1 MSAPTAPAARPT
13 RPEAPAPAG
22 LAGVDLFVTAIAR
35 AIQRHQAYPAD
46 SPLCAEAV
54 TSCLRALTGLT
65 DRETICLRVQG
76 GRLLAD
82 DEPVQ
87 TSQLVAA
94 DLARRFRRSG
104 VAAVTFERDVTAR
117 EITRFCRELLRRDDR
132 EAVLDPLAD
141 VLMQYGVEH
150 IQAAAAPRAEILELG
165 VPSVDRLPL
174 VEHQR
179 ARQQD
184 AVATGAAVH
193 LYPPDKGWVRVD
205 PAAALREASLLDL
218 VLLVEDPAA
227 LAIMLV
233 QLSEDGTTGNPADAL
248 ADKVEEISG
257 LIARLEPALVEHM
270 FKRLAQ
276 SVLALDEGRRQQ
288 LLRDTVLPGLL
299 EGRADGSLL
308 RHFPDLDL
316 ADSLSL
322 LLDLQVAAPEM
333 LRSAFE
339 RLDLSTERQ
348 SRVKPLIDERVTSW
362 KRHERPSDDLKPGEI
377 DGLTEGGLRI
387 SANAGTSFTGFA
399 GYDVS
404 FDPATRAAIAESLA
418 EANVPSPAVLKLQ
431 CARDVLAVEPNPEVA
446 GTLVTL
452 AGGLLAELSARHD
465 WPTWARFVASFRALA
480 DAAQAERPEVADL
493 VRALLATLATPEV
506 CVEMASLG
514 DKASDGGAEAAGVL
528 AALGSEAGPAMV
540 VALGRADERGRKALV
555 KLAATNAAVLAPA
568 LVPAL
573 ATAEPS
579 VVRHAVQII
588 GHGGPGMASVLAQLV
603 SHADTSV
610 AREAFKGL
618 SRIGTDDALAAV
630 SSALARGGAHH
641 AQAEEAF
648 WRFPVGAA
656 RDEAARLLGDHE
668 FVRRQP
674 DTAGA
679 LLARLSDGDAA
690 RAATL
695 ARPLSSLRYRFWSPG
710 LMRLGK
716 KAATAAR
723 KS

>member
-1 MSAPTAPAARPT
+1 MSAPTAPAARPP

-65 DRETICLRVQG
+65 DRETISLRVQS

-150 IQAAAAPRAEILELG
+150 IHAAAAPRAEILELG
-165 VPSVDRLPL
+165 VPSPDRLPL

-184 AVATGAAVH
+184 AVASGAAVH

-227 LAIMLV
+227 LATMLV

-348 SRVKPLIDERVTSW
+348 SRVKPLIDERVESW
-362 KRHERPSDDLKPGEI
+362 SRQERPSDDLKPGEI

-387 SANAGTSFTGFA
+387 ASDAGTSFTGFA
-399 GYDVS
+399 GYEVS
-404 FDPATRAAIAESLA
+404 FDPATRATIAESLA
-418 EANVPSPAVLKLQ
+418 EANALSPTVLRLQ

-452 AGGLLAELSARHD
+452 AGGLLAELSARHE
-465 WPTWARFVASFRALA
+465 WPIWARYVASFRALA
-480 DAAQAERPEVADL
+480 DAAHEERPEVAEL

-506 CVEMASLG
+506 CVEMAALV
-514 DKASDGGAEAAGVL
+514 DKASSSAEATGVL
-528 AALGSEAGPAMV
+528 AALGTEAGPAIV
-540 VALGRADERGRKALV
+540 AALGRADERGRKALV
-555 KLAATNAAVLAPA
+555 KLAATNAATLAPA

-573 ATAEPS
+573 TTAEPV

-603 SHADTSV
+603 SHADTWV

-648 WRFPVGAA
+648 WRFPTSTA

-668 FVRRQP
+668 FVHRQP

-679 LLARLSDGDAA
+679 LLTRLSEGDAA

-695 ARPLSSLRYRFWSPG
+695 ARPLSSLRYRFWSPA

-716 KAATAAR
+716 KAAAAAR

>member
-1 MSAPTAPAARPT
+1 
-13 RPEAPAPAG
+13 
-22 LAGVDLFVTAIAR
+22 VDLFVTAIAR
-35 AIQRHQAYPAD
+35 VIQRHQAYPAD

-65 DRETICLRVQG
+65 DRGTITLRVQG

-104 VAAVTFERDVTAR
+104 VASVTLDRDVTAR

-150 IQAAAAPRAEILELG
+150 IQTAAAPRAEVLELG
-165 VPSVDRLPL
+165 FPNPERLPL

-179 ARQQD
+179 ARQEE
-184 AVATGAAVH
+184 AVASGPAVH

-227 LAIMLV
+227 LATMLV
-233 QLSEDGTTGNPADAL
+233 QLSEDGNTGNPADAL

-257 LIARLEPALVEHM
+257 LIARLEPSLVEHM

-339 RLDLSTERQ
+339 RLELTPERQ
-348 SRVKPLIDERVTSW
+348 TRVKPLIDERVASW
-362 KRHERPSDDLKPGEI
+362 SRQVRSSDDLKPGEI
-377 DGLTEGGLRI
+377 DGLTEGGLKI
-387 SANAGTSFTGFA
+387 DAEAGTSFSGFA
-399 GYDVS
+399 SYEVS
-404 FDPATRAAIAESLA
+404 FDTATRATIASSVV
-418 EANVPSPAVLKLQ
+418 EASATPATVLKLQ
-431 CARDVLAVEPNPEVA
+431 CARDILAVEPNPEVA

-452 AGGLLAELSARHD
+452 AGGLLGELAAVRD
-465 WPTWARFVASFRALA
+465 WPTWARYVASLRALA
-480 DAAQAERPEVADL
+480 DAAHDERPEVAEL
-493 VRALLATLATPEV
+493 VRALLGTLATPEV
-506 CVEMASLG
+506 CAEMAALAGTS
-514 DKASDGGAEAAGVL
+514 AEAVAESASVL
-528 AALGSEAGPAMV
+528 AALGPDAGPAIV
-540 VALGRADERGRKALV
+540 AALGHADERGRKALV

-568 LVPAL
+568 IVPSL
-573 ATAEPS
+573 TTAEPV

-588 GHGGPGMASVLAQLV
+588 GHGGAGMAAVLAPLI
-603 SHADTSV
+603 SHGDTFV

-630 SSALARGGAHH
+630 SSALMRGGAHH

-648 WRFPVGAA
+648 WRFPAAAA
-656 RDEAARLLGDHE
+656 RDEAARLLADRE
-668 FVRRQP
+668 FARRQP
-674 DTAGA
+674 DTAAA
-679 LLARLSDGDAA
+679 LLTRLGDADGA

-695 ARPLSSLRYRFWSPG
+695 ARPLASLRFHFWNPS

-716 KAATAAR
+716 KATAVSR

>member
-1 MSAPTAPAARPT
+1 MSTSTASAPRPA

-65 DRETICLRVQG
+65 DREAIALRVQG

-104 VAAVTFERDVTAR
+104 VASVTVDRDVTAR

-132 EAVLDPLAD
+132 EATLDPLAD
-141 VLMQYGVEH
+141 VLMQFGVEH
-150 IQAAAAPRAEILELG
+150 IHAAAAPRAEVLELG
-165 VPSVDRLPL
+165 VPSADRLPL
-174 VEHQR
+174 VAHQR
-179 ARQQD
+179 ARQED
-184 AVATGAAVH
+184 AVATGPGVH

-227 LAIMLV
+227 LAGMLV
-233 QLSEDGTTGNPADAL
+233 QLSEDGSTGNPADAL

-257 LIARLEPALVEHM
+257 LIARLEPSLVEHM

-339 RLDLSTERQ
+339 RLDLSEERQ
-348 SRVKPLIDERVTSW
+348 TRVKPLIDERVASW
-362 KRHERPSDDLKPGEI
+362 SRQVRQTEDLKPGEI

-387 SANAGTSFTGFA
+387 SAEAGTSFSGFA
-399 GYDVS
+399 SYDVS
-404 FDPATRAAIAESLA
+404 YDPVTRAAIAASLA
-418 EANVPSPAVLKLQ
+418 EANAISPAVLKLQ
-431 CARDVLAVEPNPEVA
+431 CARDLLAVEPNPEVA
-446 GTLVTL
+446 GTLVTVV
-452 AGGLLAELSARHD
+452 GGLLAELSARHD
-465 WPTWARFVASFRALA
+465 WATWSRYVASFRAVA
-480 DAAQAERPEVADL
+480 DAAHDERPEVADL
-493 VRALLATLATPEV
+493 VLALLGTLATPEV
-506 CVEMASLG
+506 CAEMAAVAEKS
-514 DKASDGGAEAAGVL
+514 SDGGVEAASVL
-528 AALGSEAGPAMV
+528 AALGRDAGPAIV
-540 VALGRADERGRKALV
+540 AALGKADERGRKSLV

-568 LVPAL
+568 LAPAL
-573 ATAEPS
+573 ATAEPV

-588 GHGGPGMASVLAQLV
+588 GHGGAGMAAVLAPLV
-603 SHADTSV
+603 SHADTWV
-610 AREAFKGL
+610 AREAFKSL

-630 SSALARGGAHH
+630 SSALMRGGAHH

-648 WRFPVGAA
+648 WRFPAAAA
-656 RDEAARLLGDHE
+656 RDEAARLLADRN

-674 DTAGA
+674 EIAGA
-679 LLARLSDGDAA
+679 LLTRLSDGDAA

-695 ARPLSSLRYRFWSPG
+695 ARPLAPLRFHFWNPS
-710 LMRLGK
+710 LMRLGR
-716 KAATAAR
+716 KAAAAAR
-723 KS
+723 RS

>member
-1 MSAPTAPAARPT
+1 
-13 RPEAPAPAG
+13 
-22 LAGVDLFVTAIAR
+22 VDLFVTAIAR

-65 DRETICLRVQG
+65 DRETIALRVQS

-132 EAVLDPLAD
+132 EAVLDPLSD

-150 IQAAAAPRAEILELG
+150 IHAAAASRAEILELG
-165 VPSVDRLPL
+165 VPSPDRLPL

-179 ARQQD
+179 ARQED
-184 AVATGAAVH
+184 AVASGSAVH

-227 LAIMLV
+227 LATMLV
-233 QLSEDGTTGNPADAL
+233 QLSEDGTTANPADAL

-257 LIARLEPALVEHM
+257 LISRLEPSLVEHM

-348 SRVKPLIDERVTSW
+348 SRVKPLIDERVASW
-362 KRHERPSDDLKPGEI
+362 SRQARPSDDLKPGDI

-387 SANAGTSFTGFA
+387 SADAGTSFTGFA
-399 GYDVS
+399 SYEVS
-404 FDPATRAAIAESLA
+404 FDPATRAVIAESLA
-418 EANVPSPAVLKLQ
+418 EANLSSPTVLKLQ
-431 CARDVLAVEPNPEVA
+431 CARDVLAVETNPEVA

-452 AGGLLAELSARHD
+452 ADGLLAELSARQD
-465 WPTWARFVASFRALA
+465 WPTWGRYVASFRELA
-480 DAAQAERPEVADL
+480 DVAEAERPEVAEL
-493 VRALLATLATPEV
+493 VRALLGTLATPEV
-506 CVEMASLG
+506 CVEMAAL
-514 DKASDGGAEAAGVL
+514 DEKASCGADAAGVL
-528 AALGSEAGPAMV
+528 AALGSQAGPAMV
-540 VALGRADERGRKALV
+540 AALGRADERGRKALV
-555 KLAATNAAVLAPA
+555 KLAATNAAVLAPSI
-568 LVPAL
+568 VPAL
-573 ATAEPS
+573 ATAEPV

-588 GHGGPGMASVLAQLV
+588 GHGGPGMASVLAPLL
-603 SHADTSV
+603 SHADTWV

-648 WRFPVGAA
+648 WRFPVVAA
-656 RDEAARLLGDHE
+656 RDEAARLLGDSG

-674 DTAGA
+674 DIAGA
-679 LLARLSDGDAA
+679 LLTRLSEGDGG

-695 ARPLSSLRYRFWSPG
+695 ARPLSSLRYRFWSPA

-716 KAATAAR
+716 KAAAAAR